1 MYNDVLDITNNFYTP
16 GTVKYMKKKL
26 IIATNFASPLALRYD
41 EVPFYQVRRL
51 TQEKILT

>member
-1 MYNDVLDITNNFYTP
+1 
-16 GTVKYMKKKL
+16 MKKKL

-41 EVPFYQVRRL
+41 QVPFYQVRRL